1 MAIARADEDAVERFY
16 TALNRLDAYL
26 LLHRLQQVGVAAHV
40 FNEHVSSIV
49 GEVPPDV
56 AQPQVW
62 LEHARDR
69 ERAEAALVA
78 LATERE
84 QTGSVFCSTC
94 KEENPANFELCW
106 SCGGNL

>member
-1 MAIARADEDAVERFY
+1 MRDSVERFY

-26 LLHRLQQVGVAAHV
+26 LLHRLQQVGISAHV
-40 FNEHVSSIV
+40 FNEHASSIV

-69 ERAEAALVA
+69 PRAEAALAA
-78 LATERE
+78 LAAERA
-84 QTGSVFCSTC
+84 QTGSVFCRAC
-94 KEENPANFELCW
+94 KEENPANFEVCW